1 MPSRVPVNQDT
12 AASRLLRSLNG
23 DGRHGVALL
32 LATGLL
38 LLPLLGG
45 EPLRLAWRYQRDAVA
60 AGEFWRLLTAHIVH
74 LDAAHALLNALGLV
88 LLWGLFARAWSPLQW
103 LCAILLSLLAID
115 AGFWFLAPQL
125 QWYVGASGLLH
136 GIFACG
142 CIALLRQRDWIG
154 AVSAAV
160 FIGKLI
166 WEQRVG
172 PLPFEESGAVVTIA
186 HLYGAV
192 GGFVAGLLLAV
203 ILRR

>member
-1 MPSRVPVNQDT
+1 MQPRVPVNQDT
-12 AASRLLRSLNG
+12 AASNVLRSLNG

-32 LATGLL
+32 LAVGLL

-45 EPLRLAWRYQRDAVA
+45 EPLRLAWRYQRDAIA
-60 AGEFWRLLTAHIVH
+60 AGEFWRFITAHVVH
-74 LDAAHALLNALGLV
+74 LDTTHALLNALGLV

-103 LCAILLSLLAID
+103 LFAVSLSLLAID
-115 AGFWFLAPQL
+115 AGFWFLAPRL
-125 QWYVGASGLLH
+125 EWYVGASGLLH
-136 GIFACG
+136 GIFAGG

-154 AVSAAV
+154 GVSTLV
-160 FIGKLI
+160 FIAKLV

-172 PLPFEESGAVVTIA
+172 PLPFEQGGAVVTIA

-192 GGFVAGLLLAV
+192 GGFVAGLLMV

>member
-1 MPSRVPVNQDT
+1 MQPRVPVNHDT
-12 AASRLLRSLNG
+12 AAMKLLRSLNG

-32 LATGLL
+32 LAISLL

-45 EPLRLAWRYQRDAVA
+45 EPLRLAWRYQRDAIG
-60 AGEFWRLLTAHIVH
+60 AGEFWRLLTAHVVH
-74 LDAAHALLNALGLV
+74 LDITHALLNALGLV
-88 LLWGLFARAWSPLQW
+88 LLWGLFARAWRPRQW
-103 LCAILLSLLAID
+103 LIAVLVSLLAID
-115 AGFWFLAPQL
+115 AGFWFLAPRL
-125 QWYVGASGLLH
+125 EWYVGASGLLH

-154 AVSAAV
+154 VVSTVV

-172 PLPFEESGAVVTIA
+172 PLPFEEDGNVVTIA

-192 GGFVAGLLLAV
+192 GGFVAGLLMV

>member
-1 MPSRVPVNQDT
+1 MQPRVPVNQDT
-12 AASRLLRSLNG
+12 APLKLLRSLNG

-32 LATGLL
+32 LATAAL

-45 EPLRLAWRYQRDAVA
+45 EPLRLAWRYQRDAVG
-60 AGEFWRLLTAHIVH
+60 AGEFWRLLTAHVVH
-74 LDAAHALLNALGLV
+74 LNATHALLNALGLV
-88 LLWGLFARAWSPLQW
+88 LLWGLFARVWSPMQW
-103 LCAILLSLLAID
+103 LFAVLLSLLCID
-115 AGFWFLAPQL
+115 AGFWFLAPRL
-125 QWYVGASGLLH
+125 EWYVGASGLLH

-154 AVSAAV
+154 AVSTVV

-172 PLPFEESGAVVTIA
+172 PLPFEESGAVVTVA

-192 GGFVAGLLLAV
+192 GGFVAGLLMV

>member
-1 MPSRVPVNQDT
+1 MQPRVPVNHDT
-12 AASRLLRSLNG
+12 AAMKLLRSLNG

-32 LATGLL
+32 LAISLL

-45 EPLRLAWRYQRDAVA
+45 EPLRLAWRYQRDAIG
-60 AGEFWRLLTAHIVH
+60 AGEFWRLLTAHVVH
-74 LDAAHALLNALGLV
+74 LDITHALLNALGLV
-88 LLWGLFARAWSPLQW
+88 LLWGLFARAWRPRQW
-103 LCAILLSLLAID
+103 LIAVLVSLLAID
-115 AGFWFLAPQL
+115 AGFWFLAPRL
-125 QWYVGASGLLH
+125 EWYVGASGLLH

-154 AVSAAV
+154 VVSTVA
-160 FIGKLI
+160 FIGKLV

-172 PLPFEESGAVVTIA
+172 PLPFEEGGTVVTIA

-192 GGFVAGLLLAV
+192 GGFVAGLLMG

>member
-1 MPSRVPVNQDT
+1 MQPHDPVNQGT
-12 AASRLLRSLNG
+12 SASRLLRSLNG

-32 LATGLL
+32 LAIGVL

-60 AGEFWRLLTAHIVH
+60 AGEFWRLLTAHVVH
-74 LDAAHALLNALGLV
+74 LDVTHALLNALGLL

-103 LCAILLSLLAID
+103 LFAMLLSLLAID

-125 QWYVGASGLLH
+125 EWYVGASGLLH
-136 GIFACG
+136 GVFACG
-142 CIALLRQRDWIG
+142 CIAMLRQRDWIG
-154 AVSAAV
+154 GVSTVV
-160 FIGKLI
+160 FIAKLI

-172 PLPFEESGAVVTIA
+172 PLPFEESGAVVTVA

-192 GGFVAGLLLAV
+192 GGFVAGLWLV

>member
-1 MPSRVPVNQDT
+1 MQPRDPVNRDT
-12 AASRLLRSLNG
+12 AAVKLLRSLNG

-32 LATGLL
+32 LAVGLL

-45 EPLRLAWRYQRDAVA
+45 EQLRLAWRYQRDAVG
-60 AGEFWRLLTAHIVH
+60 AGEFWRLLTAHVVH
-74 LDAAHALLNALGLV
+74 LDITHALLNAVGLV
-88 LLWGLFARAWSPLQW
+88 LLWGLFARAWSPGQW
-103 LCAILLSLLAID
+103 LVAVLASLLAID
-115 AGFWFLAPQL
+115 AGFWFLAPRL
-125 QWYVGASGLLH
+125 EWYVGASGLLH

-154 AVSAAV
+154 AVSAVV
-160 FIGKLI
+160 FIGKLA

-172 PLPFEESGAVVTIA
+172 PLPFEEGGSVVTIA

-192 GGFVAGLLLAV
+192 GGFVAGLLMV